1 MTIEIKSSMKF
12 SCYAFHLFAC
22 SPELPEEL
30 ELDECISVLRKPP
43 VGLNRNWREWLGSLE
58 ADAIESSDFVLLATA
73 QSKNPELHDEENV
86 QLTKKIDYLLD
97 GLLLQ
102 GVPMYERGFSLSG
115 ANVHGEIHPRRSAL
129 LEGHEPSYGMPG
141 FLVGVSEVT
150 RAMNLSMKLHDVG
163 SMQPNWQRL
172 RRGLRALFKGS
183 RETNKDGER
192 LHEFVRAVEA
202 LIKPRI
208 GRSKADFVH
217 RAQTFAMASPDTMK
231 ALGDIYE
238 IRNCVEH
245 LNSPLDAVTGTEEQR
260 IERVNWRTRQADC
273 LSRFALAHILESN
286 DLLEIFMTDSNI
298 DDFWSKQDHERLQ
311 LWGTRIDMM
320 AMS

>member
-1 MTIEIKSSMKF
+1 M
-12 SCYAFHLFAC
+12 AGGGQHLD
-22 SPELPEEL
+22 LT
-30 ELDECISVLRKPP
+30 
-43 VGLNRNWREWLGSLE
+43 RENG
-58 ADAIESSDFVLLATA
+58 IRSDKTYD
-73 QSKNPELHDEENV
+73 P
-86 QLTKKIDYLLD
+86 
-97 GLLLQ
+97 
-102 GVPMYERGFSLSG
+102 
-115 ANVHGEIHPRRSAL
+115 
-129 LEGHEPSYGMPG
+129 YGKCG
-141 FLVGVSEVT
+141 
-150 RAMNLSMKLHDVG
+150 VG

-298 DDFWSKQDHERLQ
+298 DDFWSKQDHERGPPLGYWT
-311 LWGTRIDMM
+311 LG
-320 AMS
+320 